1 MIIGIGTDIVE
12 LERVEKALA
21 GHAFSTR
28 VFHTDECAYCESR
41 GRQKAASYAARF
53 AAKEA
58 FVKAI
63 GTGFC
68 GGTPADIEIRRGEG
82 ERPEIVLH
90 GAYLAAAEAK
100 KVSNI
105 HLSMSH
111 SRRYAVAQVVLEAL
125 E

>member
-12 LERVEKALA
+12 LDRVEKALE
-21 GHAFSTR
+21 GHAFSAR
-28 VFHTDECAYCESR
+28 VFHEDECAYCESR
-41 GRQKAASYAARF
+41 GRQKSASYAARF

-68 GGTPADIEIRRGEG
+68 GGTPADIEVRRGDG
-82 ERPEIVLH
+82 ERPEIILH

-100 KVSNI
+100 KVTNI

-111 SRRYAVAQVVLEAL
+111 SRQYAVAQVILEAL